1 MRSLQKL
8 DEMEAAGTPVAHS
21 KRQRYLGVIHTTTT
35 PTCTCG
41 VSIVSCLPAGFGSIR
56 LYCHVCEQQYL
67 CKSARGASSSPRLRN
82 RRSSCTVRT
91 SAHVIVPPA
100 SLIIV
105 FLSASVPHLRASDVA
120 QGHVHFCGGRQR
132 ATAIKTSRDIPV
144 RSLQTLGEMAATP
157 VAHSKRQRYLS
168 MIHTTTT
175 PTCTCGV
182 SIVSCLPAGFGGMG
196 CARHHVLSAV
206 VRFR

>member
-1 MRSLQKL
+1 M
-8 DEMEAAGTPVAHS
+8 
-21 KRQRYLGVIHTTTT
+21 
-35 PTCTCG
+35 
-41 VSIVSCLPAGFGSIR
+41 
-56 LYCHVCEQQYL
+56 
-67 CKSARGASSSPRLRN
+67 
-82 RRSSCTVRT
+82 
-91 SAHVIVPPA
+91 
-100 SLIIV
+100 
-105 FLSASVPHLRASDVA
+105 
-120 QGHVHFCGGRQR
+120 
-132 ATAIKTSRDIPV
+132 AIKTSRDISV